1 MADLPTPISGAG
13 LPAPVASSIRPA
25 PPALPSAAPRP
36 PLNRFVTAGV
46 LIIVLFFGGFGAWAG
61 LAPLASSAVAT
72 GTVRVE
78 GNRKTLQHLEGGI
91 IQELLVKEGDVV
103 QRDQILIRLDRTV
116 AQSRFETVRHQYD
129 LLKASEARLLTE
141 QSHGDRLIF
150 PQELEDRRDEPRI
163 ATMLDGQERIFST
176 RQESYQG
183 QGDILK
189 ARIDQLRSQSA
200 GLRAQQASSERQL
213 ELIRKE
219 QATVV
224 DLVRKGLEREP
235 RLLDLQRRAAALEGS
250 RAESQSEIARVQQT
264 VGETELRIL
273 SLDDE
278 QAEKVAAELKD
289 VQADLAKAE
298 EELGATA
305 DVLRRRDIRA
315 PLAGTVLN
323 LKFFTPG
330 GVIGPGIGILDI
342 VPKDDRMLI
351 EVQLSP
357 LDIDVVQP
365 GLLAE
370 IRLSAYKQRR
380 MPILDGKLIQN
391 LRRPA
396 AQREGRD
403 ALLQGADRGRPDR
416 AVRARGWRRA
426 LSRHA
431 GRRDDQ
437 DRRAH
442 LLPVHDGT
450 DPRQL
455 RPGLPRAIDGA
466 KPAPVPTG
474 K

>member
-1 MADLPTPISGAG
+1 MADLPTTTSGAG
-13 LPAPVASSIRPA
+13 LPAPVASSIRPP

-61 LAPLASSAVAT
+61 LAPLASSAVAV
-72 GTVRVE
+72 GSVRVE

-163 ATMLDGQERIFST
+163 ATMLNGQERIFST

-183 QGDILK
+183 QGEILK

-200 GLRAQQASSERQL
+200 GLRGQQASTERQL

-289 VQADLAKAE
+289 TQADLAKAE
-298 EELGATA
+298 EELGAAA
-305 DVLRRRDIRA
+305 DVLRRRHIRA

-342 VPKDDRMLI
+342 VPKDDRMLV

-380 MPILDGKLIQN
+380 MPILDGRLIQIS
-391 LRRPA
+391 
-396 AQREGRD
+396 
-403 ALLQGADRGRPDR
+403 ADR
-416 AVRARGWRRA
+416 
-426 LSRHA
+426 
-431 GRRDDQ
+431 
-437 DRRAH
+437 
-442 LLPVHDGT
+442 LLNEKDGT
-450 DPRQL
+450 PYYKGLIEVDPIEL
-455 RPGLPRAIDGA
+455 SELEDGVELYPGMPADVMIKTGERTFFQYMTAPIHDSFARAFHEQ
-466 KPAPVPTG
+466 
-474 K
+474 

>member
-1 MADLPTPISGAG
+1 MAELPTPMGAAQ
-13 LPAPVASSIRPA
+13 LPAVPAGGPRPVPTALPVAA
-25 PPALPSAAPRP
+25 PLP
-36 PLNRFVTAGV
+36 PLGRFVAVGT

-61 LAPLASSAVAT
+61 LAPLASSAVAQ
-72 GTVRVE
+72 GAVKVE

-116 AQSRFETVRHQYD
+116 AQSRFDTVRHQYD
-129 LLKASEARLLTE
+129 LLKASEARLLAE
-141 QSHGDRLIF
+141 QAVKPLAF
-150 PQELEDRRDEPRI
+150 PQELLDRRDEPRI
-163 ATMLDGQERIFST
+163 ATLLGGQERIFTT
-176 RQESYQG
+176 RQESYRG
-183 QGDILK
+183 QRDILQ
-189 ARIDQLRSQSA
+189 ARIDQLRSQA
-200 GLRAQQASSERQL
+200 EGLRAQQASAERQL

-235 RLLDLQRRAAALEGS
+235 RLLDLQRRAAAMEGS
-250 RAESQSEIARVQQT
+250 RAEAQSEIARVQQT

-278 QAEKVAAELKD
+278 HAEKVAAELKD

-298 EELGATA
+298 EELGASA

-330 GVIGPGIGILDI
+330 GVIGPGTPILDI
-342 VPKDDRMLI
+342 VPQSDRMQI

-357 LDIDVVQP
+357 LDIDVVRP

-380 MPILDGKLIQN
+380 MPILDGRLIQVS
-391 LRRPA
+391 
-396 AQREGRD
+396 
-403 ALLQGADRGRPDR
+403 ADR
-416 AVRARGWRRA
+416 
-426 LSRHA
+426 
-431 GRRDDQ
+431 
-437 DRRAH
+437 
-442 LLPVHDGT
+442 LLNERDGT
-450 DPRQL
+450 PYYKGVVEVDPIEL
-455 RPGLPRAIDGA
+455 SELDDNVELYPGMPADVMIKTGERTFFQYLVSPIRDSFARAFHEQ
-466 KPAPVPTG
+466 
-474 K
+474 

>member
-1 MADLPTPISGAG
+1 MAELPIPANAPQ
-13 LPAPVASSIRPA
+13 LPAPLAGARPV
-25 PPALPSAAPRP
+25 PPALPVASPLP
-36 PLNRFVTAGV
+36 PLSRFVLAGT

-72 GTVRVE
+72 GAVRVE

-91 IQELLVKEGDVV
+91 IQELLVKEGDSV

-129 LLKASEARLLTE
+129 LLKASEARLLAE
-141 QSHGDRLIF
+141 QAGKPLVF
-150 PQELEDRRDEPRI
+150 PQELLDRRDEPRI
-163 ATMLDGQERIFST
+163 ATLLGGQERIFTT
-176 RQESYQG
+176 RQESYRG
-183 QGDILK
+183 QRQILA
-189 ARIDQLRSQSA
+189 ARIDQLRSQA
-200 GLRAQQASSERQL
+200 GGLRAQQASSERQL

-219 QATVV
+219 QATVA

-235 RLLDLQRRAAALEGS
+235 RLLDLQRRAAAMEGA
-250 RAESQSEIARVQQT
+250 RAEAVAEIARVQQT

-289 VQADLAKAE
+289 VQAELAKAE
-298 EELGATA
+298 EELGAAA

-330 GVIGPGIGILDI
+330 GVIGPGTAILDI
-342 VPKDDRMLI
+342 VPQDDRMLV

-357 LDIDVVQP
+357 LDIDVVRP

-380 MPILDGKLIQN
+380 MPILDGRLIQVS
-391 LRRPA
+391 
-396 AQREGRD
+396 
-403 ALLQGADRGRPDR
+403 ADR
-416 AVRARGWRRA
+416 
-426 LSRHA
+426 
-431 GRRDDQ
+431 
-437 DRRAH
+437 
-442 LLPVHDGT
+442 LLNE
-450 DPRQL
+450 R
-455 RPGLPRAIDGA
+455 DGA
-466 KPAPVPTG
+466 AYYKGLVEVDPIELAELEAGVELYPGMPADVMIKIGERTFFQYLVSPIRDSFARAFHEQ
-474 K
+474 